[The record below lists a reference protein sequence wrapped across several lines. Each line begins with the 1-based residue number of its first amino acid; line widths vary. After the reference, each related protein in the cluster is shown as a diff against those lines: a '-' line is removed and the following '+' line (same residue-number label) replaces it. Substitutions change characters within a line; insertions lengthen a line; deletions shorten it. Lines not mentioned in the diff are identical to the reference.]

1 MKFNLVLL
9 VLVAQV
15 AQAATPVLTRS
26 YDNGRTG
33 ANTTETTFTPQLVA
47 DKGLRKL
54 KSLRISDDPRIEAQP
69 LYVPG
74 VRRVVGSEAVCLKV
88 STSTATIHPC
98 GSPGV
103 SPPVTPIKSVL
114 WGPCRGDRSSA
125 ARCF

>member
-9 VLVAQV
+9 VLLAQV

-47 DKGLRKL
+47 AKGLRKL
-54 KSLRISDDPRIEAQP
+54 KSLNIPDDPRIEAQP

-74 VRRVVGSEAVCLKV
+74 VRIQKDNQLHNVVFVASMGNHVNFSKFCPPMVADGRLYVPTYNGRVDVYALN
-88 STSTATIHPC
+88 
-98 GSPGV
+98 
-103 SPPVTPIKSVL
+103 
-114 WGPCRGDRSSA
+114 D
-125 ARCF
+125 